1 MSESFKN
8 KDFNTKEY
16 LVLTNAKQE
25 IRRGLRT
32 LLPILLTL
40 GDSRKIKTA
49 FLSSFLLKWK
59 KMKLL
64 LRFYFQYGNYRK
76 KIFLFAV

>member
-59 KMKLL
+59 KIKLL
-64 LRFYFQYGNYRK
+64 LRFYFQYRNYRK
-76 KIFLFAV
+76 KLILFAV